1 VIDQR
6 IYPLAVHDHGKTG
19 AGRIDKNTRPFH
31 AFLPPHILI
40 FYQLPP
46 AIGSLPFLWHPIHIE
61 NIFS

>member
-1 VIDQR
+1 MEKPGQ
-6 IYPLAVHDHGKTG
+6 G
-19 AGRIDKNTRPFH
+19 ASTKIHALSH